1 MGHEPSEDRAHVKV
15 MAQENV
21 ISLPRLIAAQRRK
34 QEEVSRDKSTARLV
48 VAAQAGSR
56 NAFDALVRDLG
67 PLLYRFLVVRLRN
80 EADARDALQE
90 TLIVA
95 WQKLPSVRDPQ
106 SCRCWLLTIAL
117 RKAAEVT
124 KTERRH
130 ANVPA
135 YPVAT
140 PDSAG
145 AVELDA
151 ILQSLS
157 GERRDV
163 VLLRY
168 LIGLSEAE
176 TANVLGVSVGTVK
189 SRASRARQEI
199 ARFNEAEAG
208 GDLQ

>member
-1 MGHEPSEDRAHVKV
+1 
-15 MAQENV
+15 MAQENM

-34 QEEVSRDKSTARLV
+34 QEELSRDKATARLV

-106 SCRCWLLTIAL
+106 SCRSWLLTIAL

-124 KTERRH
+124 KRERRH

-135 YPVAT
+135 HPVAT

-151 ILQSLS
+151 VLQSLP

-168 LIGLSEAE
+168 LMGLSEAE

-199 ARFNEAEAG
+199 ARFIVVDDEAEAG